1 MIRAKNKDKAVQ
13 VLRDDISKLRTGSGR
28 SKKVVQKYFKT
39 YHTPVFGVEKHEFEV
54 RFSIRLNHAEI
65 RRYALC

>member
-1 MIRAKNKDKAVQ
+1 MVS
-13 VLRDDISKLRTGSGR
+13 VPLRDDILKLRRSR
-28 SKKVVQKYFKT
+28 SKKAVQKYFKT

-54 RFSIRLNHAEI
+54 RFSIRLNHTEI